1 MWSLVVNCIGSN
13 GLELGLEA
21 GGIFF
26 IGTKT
31 QKNYNKNYK
40 KKLGDLKIKS
50 TKTPNMR
57 ELRKRSHSEQ

>member
-1 MWSLVVNCIGSN
+1 MILWSLVVNCIGSN

-40 KKLGDLKIKS
+40 KTRRLKNKVNKNS
-50 TKTPNMR
+50 QYERTKKTFT
-57 ELRKRSHSEQ
+57 